1 MNAQLRF
8 QLWIRSTILSL
19 FFLSCSSSP
28 SFVMNKEDKCSVY
41 NDYLLSYI
49 FISLITSW
57 LISVPYVRIN
67 QVTIKGPHNC
77 LYSLNQPSKRP
88 ITQYVFTWHSH
99 LSNATCSRL
108 KLEPFTK
115 LTKQVP
121 PGQSRQKVQK
131 QKYIHEVN

>member
-1 MNAQLRF
+1 MLG
-8 QLWIRSTILSL
+8 L
-19 FFLSCSSSP
+19 
-28 SFVMNKEDKCSVY
+28 K
-41 NDYLLSYI
+41 
-49 FISLITSW
+49 
-57 LISVPYVRIN
+57 IN

-88 ITQYVFTWHSH
+88 ITQYVFTLHSH

-108 KLEPFTK
+108 KLEPFTN

>member
-1 MNAQLRF
+1 
-8 QLWIRSTILSL
+8 
-19 FFLSCSSSP
+19 
-28 SFVMNKEDKCSVY
+28 MNKEDKCSVY

-88 ITQYVFTWHSH
+88 ITQYVFT
-99 LSNATCSRL
+99 
-108 KLEPFTK
+108 
-115 LTKQVP
+115 
-121 PGQSRQKVQK
+121 
-131 QKYIHEVN
+131 